1 MRVRGDDRRS
11 IRVALTDEGRRELAR
26 KRAVVRRR
34 LGDLHRSLDE
44 DEQVQ
49 AVALMGR
56 LAELIETL

>member
-11 IRVALTDEGRRELAR
+11 IRVALTDVGQRELAH
-26 KRAVVRRR
+26 KRDLVRRR
-34 LGDLHRSLDE
+34 LGELHRSLDE
-44 DEQVQ
+44 VEQVQ

>member
-1 MRVRGDDRRS
+1 MRVRGDDRGS
-11 IRVALTDEGRRELAR
+11 IRVALTDEGRRALAR

-56 LAELIETL
+56 LAELIEKL